1 MANEKSNTHEVDD
14 GQVDLSFEEY
24 EETTVNLPSEEK
36 KETEEVA
43 VEEPVKK
50 EEEVKVAQES
60 DEDEHD
66 EVSKNVKKR
75 IDRLT
80 KKMREAERREQEA
93 INYAKS
99 VQAEAASM
107 KSRLQTVDQGYMTE
121 YGNRLNI
128 EQTQTEQQIK
138 DAMDRGDTDAVIKGQ
153 RKLAELAVSADRYK
167 NVQRNR
173 EQQAPDPTQAQAPQ
187 PQTQQAQAPQPQAF
201 EQPAPQAPDPKAE
214 EWAAKNEWFGK
225 DEAMTFAA
233 FGIHKAM
240 VENEGFD
247 PKSDDY
253 YDELDSRIKGK
264 FPQEFNNGSGKKP
277 VQNVAGNS
285 RSRSRGRKTQVK
297 LTQSQVAIANKL
309 GVPLEAYAKYVKD

>member
-1 MANEKSNTHEVDD
+1 MANEKSNTHEVED
-14 GQVDLSFEEY
+14 GQVDLNFEEY
-24 EETTVNLPSEEK
+24 EETTVDLPSEEK
-36 KETEEVA
+36 NK
-43 VEEPVKK
+43 EEP
-50 EEEVKVAQES
+50 EEEVKEEPPKQEAKEQPQTS
-60 DEDEHD
+60 EDEHD
-66 EVSKNVKKR
+66 QVSKNVQKR

-80 KKMREAERREQEA
+80 KKMREAERREQDAIKYAQGVQKEA
-93 INYAKS
+93 QELKNK
-99 VQAEAASM
+99 
-107 KSRLQTVDQGYMTE
+107 LQTVDDGYMNE
-121 YGNRLNI
+121 YGNRLEI
-128 EQTQTEQQIK
+128 EQKQVEAELKQAMASN
-138 DAMDRGDTDAVIKGQ
+138 DADAVIEKQ
-153 RKLAELAVSADRYK
+153 RKLAQLAVSAETYNK
-167 NVQRNR
+167 AQRA
-173 EQQAPDPTQAQAPQ
+173 QQARQQQVQPQQPQ
-187 PQTQQAQAPQPQAF
+187 PQPQPQVQPQQAQPA
-201 EQPAPQAPDPKAE
+201 EQPPDPKAE
-214 EWAAKNEWFGK
+214 EWASKNDWFGK

>member
-1 MANEKSNTHEVDD
+1 MANEKSNTHEVED
-14 GQVDLSFEEY
+14 GQVDLNFEEY
-24 EETTVNLPSEEK
+24 EETTVDLPSEEK
-36 KETEEVA
+36 NK
-43 VEEPVKK
+43 EEP
-50 EEEVKVAQES
+50 EEEVKEEPPKQEAKEQPQTS
-60 DEDEHD
+60 EDEHD
-66 EVSKNVKKR
+66 QVSKNVQKR

-80 KKMREAERREQEA
+80 KKMREAERREQDAIKYAQGVQKEA
-93 INYAKS
+93 QELKNK
-99 VQAEAASM
+99 
-107 KSRLQTVDQGYMTE
+107 LQTVDDGYMNE
-121 YGNRLNI
+121 YGNRLEI
-128 EQTQTEQQIK
+128 EQKQVEAELKQAMASN
-138 DAMDRGDTDAVIKGQ
+138 DADAVIEKQ
-153 RKLAELAVSADRYK
+153 RKLAQLAVSAETYNK
-167 NVQRNR
+167 AQRA
-173 EQQAPDPTQAQAPQ
+173 QQARQQQVQPQQPQ
-187 PQTQQAQAPQPQAF
+187 PQPQPQVQPQQAQPA
-201 EQPAPQAPDPKAE
+201 EQPPDPKAE
-214 EWAAKNEWFGK
+214 EWASKNDWFGK

-253 YDELDSRIKGK
+253 YDELDSRIRGK

>member
-1 MANEKSNTHEVDD
+1 MANEKSNTHEVED
-14 GQVDLSFEEY
+14 GQVDLNFEEY
-24 EETTVNLPSEEK
+24 EETTVDLPSEEK
-36 KETEEVA
+36 NK
-43 VEEPVKK
+43 EEP
-50 EEEVKVAQES
+50 EEEVKEEPPKQEAKEQPQTS
-60 DEDEHD
+60 EDEHD
-66 EVSKNVKKR
+66 QVSKNVQKR

-80 KKMREAERREQEA
+80 KKMREAERREQDAIKYAQGVQKEA
-93 INYAKS
+93 QELKNK
-99 VQAEAASM
+99 
-107 KSRLQTVDQGYMTE
+107 LQTVDDGYMNE
-121 YGNRLNI
+121 YGNRLEI
-128 EQTQTEQQIK
+128 EQKQVEAELKQAMASN
-138 DAMDRGDTDAVIKGQ
+138 DADAVIEKQ
-153 RKLAELAVSADRYK
+153 RKLAQLAVSAETYNK
-167 NVQRNR
+167 AQRA
-173 EQQAPDPTQAQAPQ
+173 QQARQQQVQPQQPQ
-187 PQTQQAQAPQPQAF
+187 PQPQPQVHPQQAQPA
-201 EQPAPQAPDPKAE
+201 EQPPDPKAE
-214 EWAAKNEWFGK
+214 EWASKNDWFGK

-253 YDELDSRIKGK
+253 YDELDSRIRGK

>member
-1 MANEKSNTHEVDD
+1 MANEKSNTHEVED
-14 GQVDLSFEEY
+14 GQVDLNFEEY
-24 EETTVNLPSEEK
+24 EETTVDLPSEEK
-36 KETEEVA
+36 NK
-43 VEEPVKK
+43 EEP
-50 EEEVKVAQES
+50 EEEVKEEPPKQEAKEQPQTS
-60 DEDEHD
+60 EDEHD
-66 EVSKNVKKR
+66 QVSKNVQKR

-80 KKMREAERREQEA
+80 KKMREAERREQDAIKYAQGVQKEA
-93 INYAKS
+93 QELKNK
-99 VQAEAASM
+99 
-107 KSRLQTVDQGYMTE
+107 LQTVDDGYMNE
-121 YGNRLNI
+121 YGNRLEI
-128 EQTQTEQQIK
+128 EQKQVEAELKQAMASN
-138 DAMDRGDTDAVIKGQ
+138 DADAVIEKQ
-153 RKLAELAVSADRYK
+153 RKLAQLAVSAETYNK
-167 NVQRNR
+167 AQRA
-173 EQQAPDPTQAQAPQ
+173 QQARQQQVQPQQPQ
-187 PQTQQAQAPQPQAF
+187 PQPQPQVQPQQAQPA
-201 EQPAPQAPDPKAE
+201 EQPPDPKAE
-214 EWAAKNEWFGK
+214 EWAAKNDWFGK

-253 YDELDSRIKGK
+253 YDELDSRIRGK

>member
-1 MANEKSNTHEVDD
+1 MAQEKSNTHEVED

-24 EETTVNLPSEEK
+24 EETTIDLDSNDK
-36 KETEEVA
+36 KEESVESK
-43 VEEPVKK
+43 EEPVK
-50 EEEVKVAQES
+50 EEIKVETDVAE
-60 DEDEHD
+60 DDEHD

-99 VQAEAASM
+99 VQQESANI
-107 KSRLQTVDQGYMTE
+107 KQRLQTVDQGYMTE

-128 EQTQTEQQIK
+128 EQTQTEAAIK
-138 DAMDRGDTDAVIKGQ
+138 EAMDRGDSDGVIKGQ

-167 NVQRNR
+167 NVQRSK
-173 EQQAPDPTQAQAPQ
+173 EQQVPDQPPAQPQVQQPAPQ
-187 PQTQQAQAPQPQAF
+187 SF
-201 EQPAPQAPDPKAE
+201 EQPQQPQQAPQAPDPKAE
-214 EWAAKNEWFGK
+214 EWAAKNDWFGK

-285 RSRSRGRKTQVK
+285 RSRSRGRNKQVK
-297 LTQSQVAIANKL
+297 LTQSQVAIAKKL
-309 GVPLEAYAKYVKD
+309 GVPLEEYAKYVKT